1 MIKETTNM
9 IATQYKIILPSDYDM
24 NIIKERVRINGHK
37 TEGFEDL
44 KFKQYLITEKGIN
57 QNVQNSYCPLYLW
70 KDSAGLNKFLFNGF
84 YDNILKSF
92 GWQRVHVGIPLIDT
106 TTSRI
111 EKYKYLFQITRN
123 IPPQESLNSLQ
134 ERIEKDIPRI
144 DNTEYLVIYN
154 PDKWV
159 YDVFY
164 FFNEMK
170 SIKEMKGVTYSI
182 LYLSQ

>member
-1 MIKETTNM
+1 MLT
-9 IATQYKIILPSDYDM
+9 TQYKIILPTDYDM

-37 TEGFEDL
+37 TDGFEDL
-44 KFKQYLITEKGIN
+44 KFKLYLITEKGIN

-84 YDNILKSF
+84 YDNIIKSF
-92 GWQRVHVGIPLIDT
+92 GWQQVHLGIPLLDT

-111 EKYKYLFQITRN
+111 EKYNHLFHITRN
-123 IPPQESLNSLQ
+123 IPPQESLQSLQ

-144 DNTEYLVIYN
+144 HDTEYLVIYN

-159 YDVFY
+159 YEVIY
-164 FFNEMK
+164 FLNEFD
-170 SIKEMKGVTYSI
+170 SIKEMNGVTYSI